1 MTMTRTFQP
10 VGQGLYC
17 TEKFVNADGS
27 KVNVVYDCGS
37 LSLRHDDLES
47 VIEASFDA
55 GEDIDALFISH
66 FDSDHV
72 NGLPILLRHCNVRH
86 VFLPLLTG
94 PIEVAYW
101 RLKSQADLRLK
112 NGHELPVSYLLLDPQ
127 SRENNSWLIELG
139 GSLDTSVTWLPESTT
154 VLNSSFSS
162 AIPGWCFVPF
172 NYKRFDREAD
182 FRAVIDWVLG
192 REHTAFNVD
201 YFANHTAEAFAQLG
215 ADESGKLIG
224 KINKKLR
231 EKLGGK
237 AFKNRF
243 GSINGN
249 SMALYSGELAE
260 ENQPYVYVLKCDASV
275 IDCEYRAGCLY
286 FGDYE
291 ASDASAWNSLSL
303 FYLREKCWNGI
314 GCVQLPHHGSKHNYN
329 TAFESMESCFV
340 ASYGLGNRNHHPG
353 LSTIM
358 GLNKHDR
365 VVIHVT
371 EANRYSDSNRTRMVV
386 TKQTSSKPE

>member
-27 KVNVVYDCGS
+27 KVNIVYDCGS
-37 LSLRHDDLES
+37 LSLRHDDLKS
-47 VIEASFDA
+47 VIEASFEE
-55 GEDIDALFISH
+55 GESIDALFISH

-72 NGLPILLRHCNVRH
+72 NGLPILLQHCNVRK
-86 VFLPLLTG
+86 VFLPILTG
-94 PIEVAYW
+94 PVEIAYW

-112 NGHELPVSYLLLDPQ
+112 NGYELPVSYHLLNPEK
-127 SRENNSWLIELG
+127 RENNGWLIELG
-139 GSLDTSVTWLPESTT
+139 GNLDTSVTWLSESSVAPITT
-154 VLNSSFSS
+154 NLPVVKNW
-162 AIPGWCFVPF
+162 AFVPF
-172 NYKRFDREAD
+172 NYKRFNREAD
-182 FRAVIDWVLG
+182 FRSVIGEVLLG
-192 REHTAFNVD
+192 EHIAFDVD
-201 YFANHTAEAFAQLG
+201 YFANRTAEAFAQLG

-237 AFKNRF
+237 AFKARF

-249 SMALYSGELAE
+249 SMTLYSGELAK
-260 ENQPYVYVLKCDASV
+260 ENGKYAYVLKCDASV
-275 IDCEYRAGCLY
+275 TDREYRAGCLY

-291 ASDASAWNSLSL
+291 ASDTSAWNALSS
-303 FYLREKCWNGI
+303 FYLREKCWSGI

-353 LSTIM
+353 LQTI
-358 GLNKHDR
+358 LPLLSKNK
-365 VVIHVT
+365 VVIHAT
-371 EANRYSDSNRTRMVV
+371 EANRYVDQARISLAIS
-386 TKQTSSKPE
+386 